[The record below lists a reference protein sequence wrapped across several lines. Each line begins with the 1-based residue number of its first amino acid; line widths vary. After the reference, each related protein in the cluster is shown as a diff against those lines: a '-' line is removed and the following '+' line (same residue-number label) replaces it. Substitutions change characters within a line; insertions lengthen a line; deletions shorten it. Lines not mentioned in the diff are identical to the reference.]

1 MRNLKSSKVTI
12 LCPAA
17 TPSVTLALKGIRS
30 YAHTQED
37 WHLISSPPSFFS
49 SSGVSLDL
57 QFMHQWTGSGII
69 TSTASEEELLA
80 IRKMKI
86 PAVNILMGHEDTF
99 GIPRVVVNDH
109 KVGRLAAEH
118 LLSRGL
124 RSMAFLGR
132 KVPWFSHLRHRGFA
146 ERLAE
151 VGLTPKV
158 FLQGPDKQTKQAWL
172 GRVDEIARWAAS
184 LPRPTGIFAV
194 HDYRAQLLLDACH
207 VAGLNI
213 PEDIAVVGVDN
224 DESICDHSIPSLS
237 SVACNQEKIGW
248 EAAALLS
255 RMLKGEKAPRA
266 DFFVEPD
273 RVVARQSTD
282 RLYCSD
288 PATQRALDLMSDQI
302 GKPFNI
308 EELAEQVGVSKRT
321 LETRF
326 RDHLASS
333 PHEYL
338 TKMRVQRAQ
347 VLMSKP
353 GKRTIER
360 TAVECGFGSV
370 SAFYGVFKRF
380 TGESPARFRKKQLA
394 AQAEQPGG
402 R

>member
-1 MRNLKSSKVTI
+1 MAAKMRKLTSSRVTI

-17 TPSVTLALKGIRS
+17 TPSVALVLKGIRS
-30 YAHTQED
+30 YAHTQDD
-37 WHLISSPPSFFS
+37 WHLVSSPPAFFRS
-49 SSGVSLDL
+49 PGVSLDL

-69 TSTASEEELLA
+69 TSAANEEELRA

-86 PAVNILMGHEDTF
+86 PAVNVLMGLEETF
-99 GIPRVVVNDH
+99 GIPRVAVDDY

-124 RSMAFLGR
+124 RSLAFLGR
-132 KVPWFSHLRHRGFA
+132 KEPWFSQLRHRGFA
-146 ERLAE
+146 ERVTEA
-151 VGLTPKV
+151 GLSPKAL
-158 FLQGPDKQTKQAWL
+158 LQGPDKQTKRSWL
-172 GRVDEIARWAAS
+172 GRIDEIAQWVAS

-207 VAGLNI
+207 VAGLEV
-213 PEDIAVVGVDN
+213 PGDIAVIGVDN
-224 DESICDHSIPSLS
+224 DENICDHSIPSLT

-255 RMLKGEKAPRA
+255 RMLKGEKPPRA
-266 DFFVEPD
+266 DFLMDPE

-288 PATQRALDLMSDQI
+288 AATQRALDLMSEQI

-308 EELAEQVGVSKRT
+308 EELAERVGVSKRT

-326 RDHLASS
+326 RSHLAAS

-338 TKMRVQRAQ
+338 TKLRVQQAQ
-347 VLMSKP
+347 ALMSKP
-353 GKRTIER
+353 GKRTIEQ
-360 TAVECGFGSV
+360 TAIECGFGSV

-380 TGESPARFRKKQLA
+380 TGESPAKFRKKQLA
-394 AQAEQPGG
+394 AQAG